1 MPCGFILCNK
11 AVLKVNV
18 IEWEV
23 IRINYKWCIQKNKS
37 FRGCH
42 MVSQRKSSSSLNGRE
57 SVPFILALKLK
68 EVLQV

>member
-1 MPCGFILCNK
+1 MPSGFILCNE
-11 AVLKVNV
+11 AVLKVNI

-23 IRINYKWCIQKNKS
+23 ICINYKWCIQKNKS
-37 FRGCH
+37 FRGCQ

-57 SVPFILALKLK
+57 RVPFLLALKLK

>member
-1 MPCGFILCNK
+1 MACGFILCNK
-11 AVLKVNV
+11 AILKVNV
-18 IEWEV
+18 VEWEV
-23 IRINYKWCIQKNKS
+23 IRINYKWCIQKNKR

-42 MVSQRKSSSSLNGRE
+42 MVSQRKSCSSLNGRE